1 MYSVR
6 EQLKWIWKL
15 LEGHRL
21 KIGCCMT
28 LQIVS
33 LVSGLSFIYWT
44 KRAVDI
50 AARDTPGTLQA
61 TVCLM
66 LSSVLLGIVSGQ
78 YAAYVCER
86 VRIRV
91 TVRLQDLLLVSQ
103 MQAVWEN
110 TERWHVG
117 DLLVRMTSDS
127 REAVQMITTAFP
139 NLCVTGIR
147 LLASWGFLWVMDP
160 RLAGMILAVSPL
172 FLFSKLYYRK
182 MRKLDR
188 EVKDKESALGT
199 VLQENLKQRLLIRA
213 LRLSYV
219 RKKRYE
225 TTQANIIALKDKLLR
240 FSLLTQSGLKFT
252 FNGGYLLAFVWG
264 IYQLHAG
271 LISFG
276 TLTAFLQLVGKIQ
289 APVLAIIA
297 FVPAAIRCR
306 TALDRLMELGEG
318 ETEAETQPVRITPID
333 CIELHSL
340 SFRYGDRPVIS
351 GLSVKICPGVPV
363 AVVGATGKGKTT
375 LIRLMLA
382 LVKPEAGELY
392 IVTGGRKIAVTPH
405 TRVSFSYVPQ
415 GNTLFCGTIREN
427 LLMADPSASDR
438 KLEETLALA
447 CASFVYTLP
456 QGIDTKIGEYGHGL
470 SEGQAQRIAVARAL
484 LSGGDVWLLDE
495 ATSAL
500 DTTTADRLVTNL
512 LHAGRDKILIFVTH
526 DPRLV
531 AVCPQL
537 IRLE

>member
-1 MYSVR
+1 
-6 EQLKWIWKL
+6 
-15 LEGHRL
+15 
-21 KIGCCMT
+21 
-28 LQIVS
+28 
-33 LVSGLSFIYWT
+33 
-44 KRAVDI
+44 
-50 AARDTPGTLQA
+50 
-61 TVCLM
+61 
-66 LSSVLLGIVSGQ
+66 
-78 YAAYVCER
+78 
-86 VRIRV
+86 
-91 TVRLQDLLLVSQ
+91 
-103 MQAVWEN
+103 
-110 TERWHVG
+110 
-117 DLLVRMTSDS
+117 MTSDS
-127 REAVQMITTAFP
+127 REAVQMITAAFP

-306 TALDRLMELGEG
+306 TALDRLMELDEG

-392 IVTGGRKIAVTPH
+392 IVTGGRK
-405 TRVSFSYVPQ
+405 
-415 GNTLFCGTIREN
+415 N
-427 LLMADPSASDR
+427 
-438 KLEETLALA
+438 
-447 CASFVYTLP
+447 
-456 QGIDTKIGEYGHGL
+456 
-470 SEGQAQRIAVARAL
+470 
-484 LSGGDVWLLDE
+484 SG
-495 ATSAL
+495 
-500 DTTTADRLVTNL
+500 
-512 LHAGRDKILIFVTH
+512 
-526 DPRLV
+526 
-531 AVCPQL
+531 
-537 IRLE
+537 